1 MDEIPTVAVKSLG
14 QGTCDECY
22 HGFVVMNRPWA
33 LLQFI
38 QSRAYVE
45 IEEQF
50 IFVMETVRSRRIIS
64 ANTLGEVLN
73 LCEPCPSTS
82 RRILPLNISAISRR

>member
-33 LLQFI
+33 LLQFT

-50 IFVMETVRSRRIIS
+50 IFVMETVRSRRILPID
-64 ANTLGEVLN
+64 LGE
-73 LCEPCPSTS
+73 LCVYRDRGAVHFRDGDGDVHLGE
-82 RRILPLNISAISRR
+82 

>member
-1 MDEIPTVAVKSLG
+1 MDEMPTVAVKSLG

-33 LLQFI
+33 LLQFT

-50 IFVMETVRSRRIIS
+50 IFVMETVRSRRILPID
-64 ANTLGEVLN
+64 LGE
-73 LCEPCPSTS
+73 
-82 RRILPLNISAISRR
+82 